1 MPTVSTV
8 PGIETD
14 VRPRFLNAPWS
25 IVLNPVAGKVTF
37 VIFLFTASGFAA
49 NALMLICTIPCGI
62 VTSPLQFTPAAE
74 GICGTAFA
82 ELT

>member
-37 VIFLFTASGFAA
+37 VTFRLVVSVLTV
-49 NALMLICTIPCGI
+49 NALLLICTIPCGI

-74 GICGTAFA
+74 GICTTGSVEFT
-82 ELT
+82 